1 MAALLGLAQAV
12 LLVTDTAL
20 AACATLL
27 FIVYV
32 VRLVAG
38 RGAGSSAPIRANRM
52 NIKLLIVIYGVLGAG
67 WISFWGVGEFT
78 NRPLLS
84 LLGYLFLSLYV
95 TCVMAMVL
103 SQG

>member
-12 LLVTDTAL
+12 LLVTDLAL
-20 AACATLL
+20 AACVTLL

-52 NIKLLIVIYGVLGAG
+52 NIKLFTVISVVLGTG

-78 NRPLLS
+78 NRPLMS
-84 LLGYLFLSLYV
+84 LLGYLFLSLYLIFF
-95 TCVMAMVL
+95 MAMVL